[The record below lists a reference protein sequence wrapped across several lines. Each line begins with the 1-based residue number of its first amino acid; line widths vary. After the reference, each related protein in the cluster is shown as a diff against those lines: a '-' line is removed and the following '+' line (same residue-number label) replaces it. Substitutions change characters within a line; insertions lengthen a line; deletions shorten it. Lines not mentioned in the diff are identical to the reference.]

1 MKLSLKDWPHIKVGG
16 LIFLLTLGLSS
27 AIILLSENYLEN
39 IHASQNS
46 SQQLLNEAR
55 RKLAGAR
62 EDRGNMN
69 AYTAEYSALLNH
81 NILNANQRLDWIE
94 GLDKL
99 KQQNH
104 VLDFKYTISPQQNFV
119 PNPPLDHGN
128 FELKKSAMMLQFE
141 LLHEGQLI
149 YFFDALHTQVKGRY
163 ILEQCVLERK
173 GTVADNS
180 PVSAFNT
187 TAQIHATCNG
197 GWLALQNRGA
207 S

>member
-16 LIFLLTLGLSS
+16 FIFLLTLGLSS
-27 AIILLSENYLEN
+27 AIIISSENYLEN
-39 IHASQNS
+39 AHADQNS

-55 RKLAGAR
+55 RQLAGAR

-69 AYTAEYSALLNH
+69 AYTAEYSTLLNH

-128 FELKKSAMMLQFE
+128 FELKHSAMMLQFE

-149 YFFDALHTQVKGRY
+149 HFFNALNTQVKGRY

-173 GTVADNS
+173 STVADNS

-187 TAQIHATCNG
+187 TAHIHAVCNG
-197 GWLALQNRGA
+197 GWLALQNR
-207 S
+207 STP